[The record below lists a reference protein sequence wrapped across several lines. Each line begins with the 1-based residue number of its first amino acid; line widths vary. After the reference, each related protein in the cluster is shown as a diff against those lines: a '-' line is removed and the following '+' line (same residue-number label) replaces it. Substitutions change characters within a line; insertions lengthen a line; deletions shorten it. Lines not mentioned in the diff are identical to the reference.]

1 MYGKIV
7 DGKLVIAGSVIQSSK
22 GSISN
27 PKQKDLTDNGYK
39 IVEFNQKP
47 EYDIENE
54 KLVEIYT
61 DGKTIVV
68 SYEKVELTDYEHN
81 TIINN
86 KIRQKEELISITM
99 IASALSN
106 IQKGSKDTSDIE
118 TINKIL
124 DEINGLKKKLR

>member
-7 DGKLVIAGSVIQSSK
+7 DGKLIIAGSVIQTSK

-39 IVEFNQKP
+39 LVEFNQKP

-54 KLVEIYT
+54 KLVERYT
-61 DGKTIVV
+61 DGTTIIV

-81 TIINN
+81 IIINN
-86 KIRQKEELISITM
+86 EIKQKEELISVGM
-99 IASALSN
+99 IARALSN
-106 IQKGSKDTSDIE
+106 MQKGSKDISDIE
-118 TINKIL
+118 TINEIL
-124 DEINGLKKKLR
+124 DEINELKKKLR